1 MLGFSISSLDIT
13 IMEARNFIT
22 VREMIEDNNW
32 ILTTMNGEPRYQKPP
47 LPTWLT
53 AFSALLFGVKNLF
66 ALRLPAV
73 LMVIVT
79 GISSY
84 LLSKKILDNK
94 SQSLIN
100 ALITISS
107 LYVVAIIIEAPWDIF
122 THGFMLIGIYT
133 LFQFLEKSSI
143 NWTLVFVTGIAIG
156 CSILSKGPVS
166 FYALLLPFL
175 ISYGITF
182 HFKGIKKKILPLLI
196 ILVLSLIIGASW
208 YAYIRIADSEA
219 FVAIANRETA
229 NWSSYNVKPIYYYWS
244 FFTQSGLWTIP
255 AFVSLLYPYLKTRV
269 SNIKAYKFSFFWTIF
284 AVILLSVIPEKK
296 SRYLMPVLIPLAI
309 NTGFYIEYLIRNFK
323 TLKIKESFI
332 VYFNFVIIALVGIG
346 IPIYGLIVLIGT
358 NDINWLIFSLDA
370 IILLCIGILILISL
384 FRKEMK
390 RLFLS
395 TIALYIALLALG
407 VPYIKLFKNPNY
419 RNISELKQEVE
430 SSDLKLYGY
439 GKHIAP
445 ETMWYYND
453 KISNIISADST
464 YVFPKEKEFALI
476 ASKVYPET
484 DSILNK
490 KYSLK
495 YISEYDMNT
504 AQPDTRAHKSRLL
517 NKYYIVTRK

>member
-1 MLGFSISSLDIT
+1 MLGFSINSFDIT

-22 VREMIEDNNW
+22 AREMIEDNHW

-73 LMVIVT
+73 LMVIIT

-84 LLSKKILDNK
+84 FLSKKLTNNK

-100 ALITISS
+100 ALITVSS

-122 THGFMLIGIYT
+122 THGFMLIGIYS
-133 LFQFLEKSSI
+133 LFQIFECKTV
-143 NWTLVFVTGIAIG
+143 NWKLVILAGTAIG
-156 CSILSKGPVS
+156 LSFLSKGPIA

-175 ISYGITF
+175 LSYGLTF
-182 HFKGIKKKILPLLI
+182 HFKEIKKKTMPLLI

-219 FVAIANRETA
+219 FVAITSRETA

-244 FFTQSGLWTIP
+244 FFTQSGLWTLP

-269 SNIKAYKFSFFWTIF
+269 SNIKAYTFSFYWTIF

-309 NTGFYIEYLIRNFK
+309 NTGFYIEYLIINFR

-332 VYFNFVIIALVGIG
+332 VYFNFGIIALLSIG
-346 IPIYGLIVLIGT
+346 IPVYGYTVLNAN
-358 NDINWLIFSLDA
+358 NDVNWLIFSLDA
-370 IILLCIGILILISL
+370 IILSCIGILILISL
-384 FRKEMK
+384 FRKK
-390 RLFLS
+390 IKLLLY
-395 TIALYIALLALG
+395 TIIVFYMALLALG
-407 VPYIKLFKNPNY
+407 VPYIELFKNPNY
-419 RNISELKQEVE
+419 KNVSELKQEVE
-430 SSDLKLYGY
+430 SKALKLYGY
-439 GKHIAP
+439 GHIAP
-445 ETMWYYND
+445 ETIWYYDD
-453 KISNIISADST
+453 KIPNIVYSDST
-464 YVFPKEKEFALI
+464 YNLPLDKEFALI

-484 DSILNK
+484 DSVLNK
-490 KYSLK
+490 NYKLK

-504 AQPDTRAHKSRLL
+504 TLPNTRAHKSRLL
-517 NKYYIVTRK
+517 NKYYILTKK